1 MSLVWNRLP
10 AGHAFAIAVLE
21 AHDEAGHIVSLLLV
35 EVPGIPVDLRDP
47 KGRLL
52 VGAGGAQAEDP
63 RKRVDP
69 ENTHYCPS
77 DPDSTLRNALILGTP
92 LFGPLILAAPPSAE
106 LILLAPPGA
115 A

>member
-10 AGHAFAIAVLE
+10 AGRAFAIAVLE

-52 VGAGGAQAEDP
+52 VVKVEDGHQSLEVS
-63 RKRVDP
+63 RVLQGS
-69 ENTHYCPS
+69 PS
-77 DPDSTLRNALILGTP
+77 NVSLCVRTR
-92 LFGPLILAAPPSAE
+92 F
-106 LILLAPPGA
+106 
-115 A
+115 

>member
-52 VGAGGAQAEDP
+52 VVKVG
-63 RKRVDP
+63 RW
-69 ENTHYCPS
+69 
-77 DPDSTLRNALILGTP
+77 
-92 LFGPLILAAPPSAE
+92 PPS
-106 LILLAPPGA
+106 LGGVIVHQLAQGVQA
-115 A
+115 RHH

>member
-47 KGRLL
+47 KG
-52 VGAGGAQAEDP
+52 
-63 RKRVDP
+63 
-69 ENTHYCPS
+69 
-77 DPDSTLRNALILGTP
+77 
-92 LFGPLILAAPPSAE
+92 
-106 LILLAPPGA
+106 
-115 A
+115 